1 MLGLV
6 DYGSSSEGEKEETI
20 PKTIITQKESPKV
33 LQKPKKI
40 TKKKKLKK
48 SEIFERLGLDKV
60 EEDDEEQLE
69 EDLSYQILKNTK
81 NESEIESSKLTFNK
95 GAFPTSNSHSNI
107 QPASSKDVG
116 SFMNKLNKIVTGEQ
130 KIAEASSSQLQTSSL
145 EYTTMPKQS
154 NPFEEKQLNYE
165 EDDFLADPN
174 EYDEEDQI
182 EFTNEEIPSEEEK
195 PEMNPPSIDDMDL
208 PDDVKMKLK
217 NNSIIELTETKEMKQ
232 QREDLRR
239 KEMIEKHKK
248 SIYETKEPLKQFS
261 DLEKSKSQLSFLASE
276 SRRKAYE
283 RAQKKD
289 NSAKNKKNTKHMYG
303 W

>member
-6 DYGSSSEGEKEETI
+6 DYGSSSEGEKEEVVQKPII
-20 PKTIITQKESPKV
+20 PQKESPKI

-60 EEDDEEQLE
+60 EENDEEEVE

-81 NESEIESSKLTFNK
+81 NETEIESSKLTFNK
-95 GAFPTSNSHSNI
+95 GAFPTSNSYSNI

-116 SFMNKLNKIVTGEQ
+116 GFMNKLNKIVTGEQ

-145 EYTTMPKQS
+145 EYTNVPKQL

-165 EDDFLADPN
+165 EEDFLVDPD
-174 EYDEEDQI
+174 EYDEEDQVEI
-182 EFTNEEIPSEEEK
+182 TYEDEIPSEEK
-195 PEMNPPSIDDMDL
+195 DEMNPTSIEDLDL
-208 PDDVKMKLK
+208 PEDVKMKLK
-217 NNSIIELTETKEMKQ
+217 NNSIIELTETREMKQ
-232 QREDLRR
+232 QREALRR
-239 KEMIEKHKK
+239 KEMIEQHKM

-289 NSAKNKKNTKHMYG
+289 NSAKNKKNTKQMYG